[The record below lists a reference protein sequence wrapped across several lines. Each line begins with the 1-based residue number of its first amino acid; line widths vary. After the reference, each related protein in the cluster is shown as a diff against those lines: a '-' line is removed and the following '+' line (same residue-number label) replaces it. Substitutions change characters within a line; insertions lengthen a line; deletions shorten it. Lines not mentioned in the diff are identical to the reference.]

1 MRLLRLAL
9 LVSRLPQRFVYKIGN
24 YVTSVTLEK
33 AHASCYATYSGGRAW
48 LSTSHP
54 TKDSARSPNAF
65 SHRMC
70 FLFFGKI
77 GR

>member
-33 AHASCYATYSGGRAW
+33 AHASCYATYSGSRAW
-48 LSTSHP
+48 LGTSHP
-54 TKDSARSPNAF
+54 TK
-65 SHRMC
+65 
-70 FLFFGKI
+70 G
-77 GR
+77 